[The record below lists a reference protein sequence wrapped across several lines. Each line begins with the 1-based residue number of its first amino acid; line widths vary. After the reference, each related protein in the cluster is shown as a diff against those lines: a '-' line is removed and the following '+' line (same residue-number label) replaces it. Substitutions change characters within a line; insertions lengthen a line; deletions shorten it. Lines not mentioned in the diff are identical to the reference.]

1 MDIEKV
7 IEEAE
12 QLQLLGDEG
21 ENRRKLRKL
30 LGLKGDGYG
39 ISFSPEIL
47 ECVLSKAQNVMAR
60 GNKII
65 LASAMDGALWFNA
78 VCSAGYDRGSSSAPS
93 VFGPIFRSRAEALS
107 DSIAEF
113 RERLEKFP
121 QNTPR
126 EIKLVETLQKW
137 LDKIEAENVP
147 QKAQM
152 DIEKVIEE
160 AERLKASGDKFSVL
174 GPLRE
179 LFGLEGGGFEI
190 SYKPEVLRYIQPN
203 SKKILNNQI
212 ILDSVLDG
220 ALWFSAVCAMGYD
233 YVFNSSPTI
242 FSRIFRSRAEALDA
256 AVREFRG
263 QLEDFSQNTPREKRL
278 VEDLNNWLD
287 RIEAENIPQK
297 AQMEDT
303 QDKALLPFP
312 PAREGEQLRLGS
324 REDGFVVPE
333 DLETERQKKIRSEL
347 EAVTAT
353 RKQMG
358 MLQKAYNRQELYLSI
373 VSVIE
378 EARSRSAGSPGERIL
393 VADVQGRMR
402 VLTEETARDFEGCY
416 RVVYAAFL
424 DGAEVDYKEREGRKD
439 DARGPGQNAQ
449 SCSSAQPMP

>member
-12 QLQLLGDEG
+12 RLQSLQCEG
-21 ENRRKLRKL
+21 ESRDRLRTQDKLKAL
-30 LGLKGDGYG
+30 FGLKDNKDNNDPPY
-39 ISFSPEIL
+39 IIPVQEAL
-47 ECVLSKAQNVMAR
+47 ECVLPKSYGHPAN
-60 GNKII
+60 GNQI
-65 LASAMDGALWFNA
+65 LVGSVLDGNLWFSN
-78 VCSAGYDRGSSSAPS
+78 VCTEGYGHGYRGCLS
-93 VFGPIFRSRAEALS
+93 VFSPVFRSRTEAL
-107 DSIAEF
+107 DAAVTEF
-113 RERLEKFP
+113 RGQLGNFR
-121 QNTPR
+121 QNTSR
-126 EIKLVETLQKW
+126 EKKLVGELQKW

-147 QKAQM
+147 QK
-152 DIEKVIEE
+152 
-160 AERLKASGDKFSVL
+160 
-174 GPLRE
+174 P
-179 LFGLEGGGFEI
+179 
-190 SYKPEVLRYIQPN
+190 
-203 SKKILNNQI
+203 
-212 ILDSVLDG
+212 
-220 ALWFSAVCAMGYD
+220 
-233 YVFNSSPTI
+233 
-242 FSRIFRSRAEALDA
+242 
-256 AVREFRG
+256 
-263 QLEDFSQNTPREKRL
+263 
-278 VEDLNNWLD
+278 
-287 RIEAENIPQK
+287 
-297 AQMEDT
+297 QMEDT

-358 MLQKAYNRQELYLSI
+358 MLQKAYNRQALYLSI

-378 EARSRSAGSPGERIL
+378 EARSRSAVSPGERIL

-439 DARGPGQNAQ
+439 DARGPEQNAQ